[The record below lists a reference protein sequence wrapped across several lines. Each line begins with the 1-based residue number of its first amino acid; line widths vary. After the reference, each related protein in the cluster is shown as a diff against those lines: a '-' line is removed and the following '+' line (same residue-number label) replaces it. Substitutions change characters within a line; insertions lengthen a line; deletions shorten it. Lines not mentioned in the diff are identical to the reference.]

1 MLTLQLPWV
10 TKTYMY
16 NVISPGNI
24 QKSSRQ
30 VMRTKKKYQEGDY
43 PLIQYQALW
52 TEIIGIVWQIVRRI
66 TNEIMEVEGLS
77 KLFNHK

>member
-1 MLTLQLPWV
+1 MSDQEIHVQCNFSWQYSKIKQTSDEN
-10 TKTYMY
+10 KE
-16 NVISPGNI
+16 
-24 QKSSRQ
+24 
-30 VMRTKKKYQEGDY
+30 KYQEGDY